1 VTAGR
6 PGRVVSLLRR
16 VALALAVLA
25 LPAGAAA
32 VPAPPPAAGG
42 GPEPGSELTVYLV
55 TMGPGAEVWERFG
68 HNAIW
73 IRDAAR
79 GTDVAYNYGL
89 FDLGQEKFLVRFLR
103 GQMLYW
109 MAGAPSDRMVRE
121 YARDDRSVWVQELEL
136 LPAQRRTLRDFL
148 QWNARPEHRFYRYDY
163 YRDNCSTRVR
173 DALDRVLAGR
183 IRQHSEGRPAGVT
196 YRFHTSRLTANDPAV
211 YTGLLLA
218 LGEGVDRPISAWEEM
233 FLPMRLRDHLRGVTV
248 PGPGGQSVPLV
259 RAEQTLYL
267 STKPQPP
274 PAPPHWTAAYL
285 SVGVLIGLSAASFA
299 VAVPRRR
306 LARRG
311 LVVVAGGWTLL
322 AGLAGV
328 VLAGLWGLTD
338 HAMAGRNENLFQVNP
353 IALVLAALIGP
364 LSTGADWARRPAL
377 RLAAAA
383 AICSLLGLLA
393 KPLPGFDQIN
403 GAIIALALPAHL
415 GTWAAVWLVARGDP
429 TYSGKRIP
437 STAAST
443 SSLGAT
449 VRA

>member
-1 VTAGR
+1 VSGAGPR
-6 PGRVVSLLRR
+6 GV
-16 VALALAVLA
+16 LALARRIALGFAVLA
-25 LPAGAAA
+25 APARAAAGAVARA
-32 VPAPPPAAGG
+32 PDPPP
-42 GPEPGSELTVYLV
+42 PEPGSELTVYLV

-109 MAGAPSDRMVRE
+109 MAGAPADRMVRE

-173 DALDRVLAGR
+173 DALDRVLDGR
-183 IRQHSEGRPAGVT
+183 IRQHTQGRPAGVT

-211 YTGLLLA
+211 HTGLLLA
-218 LGEGVDRPISAWEEM
+218 LGEGVDRPISAWDEM
-233 FLPMRLRDHLRGVTV
+233 FLPMRLRDHLRRVTV
-248 PGPGGQSVPLV
+248 LGPGGQSVPLV

-274 PAPPHWTAAYL
+274 AAPPRWTAAYL
-285 SVGVLIGLSAASFA
+285 SVGVLVGLSAASFA

-306 LARRG
+306 LARTG
-311 LVVVAGGWTLL
+311 FVIVAGGWTLL

-353 IALVLAALIGP
+353 IALVLAALVGP
-364 LSTGADWARRPAL
+364 LSTGAEWARRLGL

-383 AICSLLGLLA
+383 AICSLLGLVL
-393 KPLPGFDQIN
+393 KLFPGFDQVN
-403 GAIIALALPAHL
+403 GPIIALALPAHL
-415 GTWAAVWLVARGDP
+415 GTWAAVWLVAKGDAA
-429 TYSGKRIP
+429 YSANRIP